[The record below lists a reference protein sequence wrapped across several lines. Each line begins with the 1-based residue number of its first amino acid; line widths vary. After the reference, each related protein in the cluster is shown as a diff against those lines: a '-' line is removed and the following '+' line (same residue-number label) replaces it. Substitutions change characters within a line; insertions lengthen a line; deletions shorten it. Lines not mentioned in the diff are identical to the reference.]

1 MNIAIAST
9 FHPYRGGIAAFND
22 RLALSLKDAGHNVH
36 CLNWSRQY
44 PSLLF
49 PVETQTISG
58 HNRPKGSDAPLDSIN
73 PRSWQSTAK
82 RILEKGD
89 IEILILPFWHASL
102 APALRSVAKRVKKLS
117 PDTKVI
123 ALMHNASP
131 HDGSSVDKWLTKRFL
146 KQVDSAITLSDSVK
160 NGVIKLRPDLDCRVL
175 FHPLY
180 DHYKPALEKD
190 EARAK
195 LGISP
200 EVDLGLFF
208 GLIRPYK
215 GLDVL
220 LESMANTSNHLLIAG
235 EAYESWGNYSKLI
248 DKYNLGD
255 RIHTISRFVDED
267 ELPVIFGASDCLILP
282 YKKASQSGVVATALH
297 YNTPIIASRVG
308 DLENSVIEGK
318 TGKLVHPQRAEELGD
333 AINDWFSNPQSK
345 DSVSKEYRA
354 IKDEKSWSKFADQL
368 LT

>member
-1 MNIAIAST
+1 MIIAIAST

-49 PVETQTISG
+49 PGETQTISG
-58 HNRPKGSDAPLDSIN
+58 HKRPKGSEAPLDSIN
-73 PRSWQSTAK
+73 PRSWRSTAK

-117 PDTKVI
+117 PNTRVV
-123 ALMHNASP
+123 ALMHNASS

-146 KQVDSAITLSDSVK
+146 IQVDSAITLSDSVK
-160 NGVIKLRPDLDCRVL
+160 NDVIKLRSDLDCRVL

-180 DHYKPALEKD
+180 DHYKPALEKN

-195 LGISP
+195 LGISS

-220 LESMANTSNHLLIAG
+220 VESMSNTSNHLLIAG
-235 EAYESWGNYSKLI
+235 EAYENWGNYSKMI
-248 DKYNLGD
+248 DKLSF
-255 RIHTISRFVDED
+255 SR
-267 ELPVIFGASDCLILP
+267 
-282 YKKASQSGVVATALH
+282 
-297 YNTPIIASRVG
+297 SRG
-308 DLENSVIEGK
+308 G
-318 TGKLVHPQRAEELGD
+318 
-333 AINDWFSNPQSK
+333 F
-345 DSVSKEYRA
+345 
-354 IKDEKSWSKFADQL
+354 SKFFTETTKNWGPILFPLGGFHKKRSNAMCVSVRPRCPSGQKTDPISAHVTGRDEANLEFRLTQSIKQL
-368 LT
+368 LRKTSLHCMFTSVLDEFWSSYVCRSF